1 MTRLTRNE
9 RRLVAADQAAHWL
22 IALQAGELSPQLNS
36 EFIDWLRD
44 SPLHVSE
51 MLQACRLHRDLAAF
65 DRWNNIIA
73 FEGRAQN
80 QVLTLLPRDRVA
92 AKPSAPRRR
101 RHVFAIAACLAVT
114 VLASPYL
121 LHRLGESDWKTDAGE
136 RREVTLSD
144 DSVMDLAPSSEV
156 RVRFQGNS
164 RTIWLKRGEA
174 LFHVA
179 KDPNR
184 PFVVQVGNTRVRA
197 VGTVFNVAEYDQDIS
212 VTVVEG
218 RVAVSAAGFANATDA
233 SAHLTPLGADEQMVI
248 SAVDHSSKVLK
259 VRGDVE
265 VAWAAG
271 QLVFENEQV
280 AEIVRR
286 FNRYNKIQLRLAD
299 ERLGERRMS
308 GMFRVTDP
316 ESFVAVLQA
325 AGDVAVNRSSRGVI
339 IVGVSGTAE
348 SIPP

>member
-22 IALQAGELSPQLNS
+22 TALQAGELSPQQNS

-51 MLQACRLHRDLAAF
+51 MLQACRLHRDLTAF

-80 QVLTLLPRDRVA
+80 QVLTLLPPDRVA
-92 AKPSAPRRR
+92 AKLAAPRRR
-101 RHVFAIAACLAVT
+101 RHVLSIAACLAVT
-114 VLASPYL
+114 VLAAPYL
-121 LHRLGESDWKTDAGE
+121 FHRLGESDWKTDAGE

-197 VGTVFNVAEYDQDIS
+197 VGTVFNVAEYDQGIA

-218 RVAVSAAGFANATDA
+218 RVAVSAAGLANASDA
-233 SAHLTPLGADEQMVI
+233 AHLTPLGADEQMVI

-339 IVGVSGTAE
+339 IVGVSGAAE
-348 SIPP
+348 STPP

>member
-1 MTRLTRNE
+1 MTRLTRND
-9 RRLVAADQAAHWL
+9 RRLAAADQAARWL
-22 IALQAGELSPQLNS
+22 TALQAGELSEEQNS

-51 MLQACRLHRDLAAF
+51 MLQACRLHRDLTAF
-65 DRWNNIIA
+65 DRWSNIIA
-73 FEGRAQN
+73 FEGHAQN
-80 QVLTLLPRDRVA
+80 KVLALTPRDRMA
-92 AKPSAPRRR
+92 AGPPAPRRR
-101 RHVFAIAACLAVT
+101 RHVFAIAACVAVAI
-114 VLASPYL
+114 LASPYL
-121 LHRLGESDWKTDAGE
+121 LHRLGESDWKTEAGE

-144 DSVMDLAPSSEV
+144 DSVMDLAPSSAV

-164 RTIWLKRGEA
+164 RTIWLNRGEA

-179 KDPNR
+179 KDANR
-184 PFVVQVGNTRVRA
+184 PFVVQVGSTRVRA
-197 VGTVFNVAEYDQDIS
+197 VGTVFNVAERDQGIA

-218 RVAVSAAGFANATDA
+218 RVAVSAEGAANAADP
-233 SAHLTPLGADEQMVI
+233 SDHQTPLGADEQMII
-248 SAVDHSSKVLK
+248 STADHSSKVLK

-299 ERLGERRMS
+299 EHLGERRMS

-325 AGDVAVNRSSRGVI
+325 AGDVAVNRASRGVI
-339 IVGVSGTAE
+339 IVGVNSAAE
-348 SIPP
+348 STPP